1 MLSFGEIHNSR
12 HNLQEIITEKK
23 VNKIRQQIK
32 TPSLSDKRLQTNKS
46 QLISSQ
52 LKFKNWPYWL
62 LWSIKRWPPDS
73 YCPTHSLKSSHLT
86 AVKKLFLLRASLSET
101 WPSAWRKTQWP
112 RTCLYCTTYVEWLFV
127 KMDWTYIKLECYNY
141 ISGLFSKGFK
151 KLVANIFLAVV
162 YDCILWRQVKI

>member
-12 HNLQEIITEKK
+12 HNLQEIITEKN

-32 TPSLSDKRLQTNKS
+32 TPSLSDKRLQPNKS

-73 YCPTHSLKSSHLT
+73 YCPTHSLKSSQLT
-86 AVKKLFLLRASLSET
+86 AVKKLFLLKASLSET
-101 WPSAWRKTQWP
+101 WPSAWRKTHAQNMFA
-112 RTCLYCTTYVEWLFV
+112 LYDLCGMAFC
-127 KMDWTYIKLECYNY
+127 KN
-141 ISGLFSKGFK
+141 GLDLHKTWM
-151 KLVANIFLAVV
+151 L
-162 YDCILWRQVKI
+162 